1 MGNGMAH
8 ARTRKYSRFAGRK
21 QKLPEPCSS
30 SSGGSSSGKEDGL
43 ELEGPHGG
51 TKRAARRVMAKEVGE
66 AVVITQLECTKECVR
81 LEGSKYKGQLLVLV
95 APSWGFIGSKEV
107 PKQ

>member
-1 MGNGMAH
+1 
-8 ARTRKYSRFAGRK
+8 
-21 QKLPEPCSS
+21 
-30 SSGGSSSGKEDGL
+30 
-43 ELEGPHGG
+43 
-51 TKRAARRVMAKEVGE
+51 MAKAVGE